1 MTIKET
7 FIGEHSL
14 VKVIFGRKKLLPKMA
29 VFRKFKDLNIKYSHQ
44 DPQKALP
51 CPEQNWRT
59 TVVHIIKQNTR
70 VHDAHQLQLI

>member
-1 MTIKET
+1 MTIKGT
-7 FIGEHSL
+7 FIGEHSR

-51 CPEQNWRT
+51 CPEQN
-59 TVVHIIKQNTR
+59 
-70 VHDAHQLQLI
+70 